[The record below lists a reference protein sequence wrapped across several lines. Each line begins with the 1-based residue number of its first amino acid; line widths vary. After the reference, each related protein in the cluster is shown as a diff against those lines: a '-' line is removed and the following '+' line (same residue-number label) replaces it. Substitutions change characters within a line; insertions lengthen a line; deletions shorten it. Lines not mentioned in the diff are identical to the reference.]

1 MLFGKNEEI
10 KMSNNRS
17 EALWQNYD
25 IYTTKEK
32 IIESAKRD
40 HGGFVCTDGA
50 WCMTRTPKEFKEM
63 LEYFFGF
70 QIEKCEEK
78 EGCSALAT
86 TKDGYIIAWNGYCRN
101 THNTF

>member
-1 MLFGKNEEI
+1 MLKN
-10 KMSNNRS
+10 KNKP
-17 EALWQNYD
+17 LWQNYD

-50 WCMTRTPKEFKEM
+50 WCMTRTTKEFADM

>member
-1 MLFGKNEEI
+1 
-10 KMSNNRS
+10 MSNNRS

-25 IYTTKEK
+25 ICTTKEK

-50 WCMTRTPKEFKEM
+50 WCMTRTTKEFADM

-70 QIEKCEEK
+70 QIEKDLKDMEK
-78 EGCSALAT
+78 KSMITEDCTINIYSVR
-86 TKDGYIIAWNGYCRN
+86 I
-101 THNTF
+101 